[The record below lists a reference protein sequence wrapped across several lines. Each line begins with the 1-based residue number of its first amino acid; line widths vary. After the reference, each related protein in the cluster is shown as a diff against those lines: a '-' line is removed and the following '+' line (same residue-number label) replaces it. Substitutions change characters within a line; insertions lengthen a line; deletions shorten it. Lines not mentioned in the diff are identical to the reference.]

1 MKTPR
6 IRQIVIGVA
15 LLFLATAG
23 ALVRK
28 LPDRNRDRSIGA
40 VSHEARGAASAT
52 SRAPSS
58 SAVFTHE
65 APDSWSVGE
74 RLVYSVRIGATLG
87 GGQDPAEGATV
98 LRGSAALD
106 LSVVSVGAEE
116 VVLQAS
122 VSEISLTARSR
133 QMAEKHVE
141 DHVRDGLSRPFLIH
155 LRPNGYVD
163 AIQMDAQTRGMDRS
177 ILRTIVAGLS
187 FVGPR
192 EGQDRSNEWA
202 TEEADQNGIAT
213 VSYVK
218 VGPRRFKKVKTGY
231 KYLELSHHLPLG
243 PKGGAPSITFEGTVA
258 RGSDGKL
265 ETVDGFER
273 LSIPFGRGSFRAE
286 TQLTLE
292 LKHRGV
298 TSADALDATGLPKT
312 TLYDYGPE
320 DGPSAANLEQRRR
333 DLVAGASFST
343 LSRELEGL
351 PATKENWAARW
362 NVKRRM
368 TALLELDATNLPA
381 VREKLKRSRSQ
392 DETDMLLAAL
402 SDANTPGAQATL
414 AALANDSEATPQVR
428 GSAVIHM
435 GLQQHPTAETIG
447 TLSTMVEGSDREDL
461 KDSAALA
468 LGSAARQAR
477 EAGTAGESPREAVA
491 ELTTAYAKASDTEQ
505 RKVYLDALGNAAD
518 PEALPLIRE
527 ALADPDPVIRGAA
540 ANAARGIPGPEADAV
555 IATALQDP
563 DNLVRTRALTA
574 LDDRPLTPKLAEIL
588 SAALRTDAS
597 PGTRAQVIA
606 ILGRRLGSQPTAR
619 PALEWARDNDP
630 VPAVREA
637 AARALQSPLAS
648 GAKP

>member
-1 MKTPR
+1 
-6 IRQIVIGVA
+6 
-15 LLFLATAG
+15 
-23 ALVRK
+23 
-28 LPDRNRDRSIGA
+28 
-40 VSHEARGAASAT
+40 
-52 SRAPSS
+52 
-58 SAVFTHE
+58 VFAHE
-65 APDSWSVGE
+65 APDAWSVGE
-74 RLVYSVRIGATLG
+74 RLVYAVSIGATLG
-87 GGQDPAEGATV
+87 GGQDPAADATV

-106 LSVVSVGAEE
+106 LSVVSVAAQEL
-116 VVLQAS
+116 VLQAA

-133 QMAEKHVE
+133 QMAERHVE
-141 DHVRDGLSRPFLIH
+141 NHVREGLSRPFLIH
-155 LRPNGYVD
+155 LRPDGYVD

-177 ILRTIVAGLS
+177 LLRTIVAGLS

-192 EGQDRSNEWA
+192 EGAAHANEWS
-202 TEEADQNGIAT
+202 TDEADQNGVAT

-243 PKGGAPSITFEGTVA
+243 AKGGAPSIAFEGTVE
-258 RGSDGKL
+258 RGSDGVL
-265 ETVDGFER
+265 ETVDGVER
-273 LSIPFGRGSFRAE
+273 LSIPFGRASFRAE
-286 TQLTLE
+286 TQLKLE

-333 DLVAGASFST
+333 DLVAGASFAT

-368 TALLELDATNLPA
+368 TALLELDSTNLPA
-381 VREKLKRSRSQ
+381 IRDKLKRSRSQ

-402 SDANTPGAQATL
+402 SDAATPGAQASL
-414 AALANDSEATPQVR
+414 AALASDSEATPQLR

-435 GLQQHPTAETIG
+435 GLQQHPTAETIA
-447 TLSTMVEGSDREDL
+447 TLSTMVEGSNLEDL

-477 EAGTAGESPREAVA
+477 DARTAGEAPREAVA
-491 ELTTAYAKASDTEQ
+491 GLTTAYAKATDAQQ

-518 PEALPLIRE
+518 AQALPIIKE

-540 ANAARGIPGPEADAV
+540 ANAARSIPGPEADAV
-555 IATALQDP
+555 IATALRDP
-563 DNLVRTRALTA
+563 ENLVRTRALMA
-574 LDDRPLTPKLAEIL
+574 LEDRPLTPTLAEIL
-588 SAALRTDAS
+588 VAALRTEAS
-597 PGTRAQVIA
+597 PGTRANVIS
-606 ILGRRLGSQPTAR
+606 ILGRRLGSQPMAR

-630 VPAVREA
+630 VPSVREA